1 MNFQILASTPMDG
14 EQMLLIMLTSTTVE
28 TKCGM

>member
-1 MNFQILASTPMDG
+1 MDFHSLARMPMDG